1 VGQSEIVRYDPA
13 NPADAAN
20 GMSDQKGGWFFLIC
34 GVLLMMCAFLI
45 YAFFSSLSNNGKAIV
60 GGVQAASDVSSLLY
74 KN

>member
-1 VGQSEIVRYDPA
+1 VGQSEVVRYDPA

-34 GVLLMMCAFLI
+34 GILVMLCAYII

-60 GGVQAASDVSSLLY
+60 GGVQAASNLTGLLS